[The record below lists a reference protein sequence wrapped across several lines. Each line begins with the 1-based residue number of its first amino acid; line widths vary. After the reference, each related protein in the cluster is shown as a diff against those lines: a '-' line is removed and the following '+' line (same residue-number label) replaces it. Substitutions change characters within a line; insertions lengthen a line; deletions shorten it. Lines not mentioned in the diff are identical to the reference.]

1 MAAFIDG
8 SAARAR
14 VGESDRAPVIRNRR
28 QARQYNQ
35 LQDAYVAAL
44 APFAAR
50 ARTVPRPQYVAVPAA
65 GRRRRPAPA
74 APAAPVPVLAVA
86 TQPVLPGALVK
97 AKAVRE
103 KGQPSKAE
111 LARKAAAKRVAEYRR
126 AQPGPYAFTRN
137 ELKTAHELVRGGVRM
152 LTWCARQKKKTGN
165 YDAKVVPMKRRT
177 LKDGSLGKQ
186 QYRLVSKCKEC
197 HAAKSTILAS
207 GPDPPKT
214 VHGGTLPPVQPYQQ
228 LPTVGRPVVL
238 TPQQEEKDGR
248 EQNVQR
254 PPVYIPPL
262 RRATGLWDGRWS
274 AADEAPWNSFIFR
287 EKHLGKTEAERRA
300 IYERKR

>member
-1 MAAFIDG
+1 MAAFIDD
-8 SAARAR
+8 SASRAR
-14 VGESDRAPVIRNRR
+14 VGDSDRAPVIRNRR

-44 APFAAR
+44 APFAAS
-50 ARTVPRPQYVAVPAA
+50 ARTVPRPQYVPVPAA
-65 GRRRRPAPA
+65 GRRRRPAA
-74 APAAPVPVLAVA
+74 AAAVPVMAVA

-111 LARKAAAKRVAEYRR
+111 LARKAAAKRVAEHRR
-126 AQPGPYAFTRN
+126 AQPGPYAVTRN
-137 ELKTAHELVRGGVRM
+137 ELKVAHELVRGGVRM
-152 LTWCARQKKKTGN
+152 LTWCARQQKKTGN

-177 LKDGSLGKQ
+177 LKDGSLSKQ

-214 VHGGTLPPVQPYQQ
+214 VHGGTLPPVQPYQR
-228 LPTVGRPVVL
+228 LPAVGRPVVL
-238 TPQQEEKDGR
+238 TPQQEEKENHHVRG
-248 EQNVQR
+248 
-254 PPVYIPPL
+254 PPVYIPPV
-262 RRATGLWDGRWS
+262 RRATGLWDGLRS

-287 EKHLGKTEAERRA
+287 EKHLGESEAERRA
-300 IYERKR
+300 AYERKR